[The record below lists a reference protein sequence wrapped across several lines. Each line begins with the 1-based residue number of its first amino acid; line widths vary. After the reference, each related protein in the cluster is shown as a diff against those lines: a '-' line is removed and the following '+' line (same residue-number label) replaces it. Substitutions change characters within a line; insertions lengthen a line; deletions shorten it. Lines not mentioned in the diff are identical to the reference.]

1 MGDSFVPIP
10 SSPNGIH
17 LLSRNLDDAKHFT
30 YVAELLHAL
39 IYEYRMYYT
48 YLYPIYCIML

>member
-17 LLSRNLDDAKHFT
+17 LRSRNLDDAKHFT